1 MALNIDSSDSSK
13 FSMNR
18 FTDGLPEN
26 KVEVLMF
33 GGRFMI
39 NNPELVDFYKNGREI
54 RVSQEVIRGHI
65 RSGQLTILDSS
76 TMTEETKIFL
86 GYAEN

>member
-1 MALNIDSSDSSK
+1 MALDIQNSIQNSFTYR
-13 FSMNR
+13 FS
-18 FTDGLPEN
+18 DGLPGN

-39 NNPELVDFYKNGREI
+39 NNPELVDFYQDGREI
-54 RVSQEVIRGHI
+54 KVSQEVIRGHI

-76 TMTEETKIFL
+76 TMTKETEIFL
-86 GYAEN
+86 GIAEN